1 MKDEDNE
8 KLGMYRKKW
17 IVNMKKIKKKK
28 KQREGLGNIK
38 WSEAT
43 SEVLG
48 NKKQKNFKYFLCSPE
63 WGEKKKKKR
72 INGTKTDLYWLYG
85 SPITKAFQ
93 GWMELTSSEWE
104 EFSVTWGVWQ
114 C

>member
-63 WGEKKKKKR
+63 WGEEKKKK
-72 INGTKTDLYWLYG
+72 
-85 SPITKAFQ
+85 
-93 GWMELTSSEWE
+93 E
-104 EFSVTWGVWQ
+104 
-114 C
+114 